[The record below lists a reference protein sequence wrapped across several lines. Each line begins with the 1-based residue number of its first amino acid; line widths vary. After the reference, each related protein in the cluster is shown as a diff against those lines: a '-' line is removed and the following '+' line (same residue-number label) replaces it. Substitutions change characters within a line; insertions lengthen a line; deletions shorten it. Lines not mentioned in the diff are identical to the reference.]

1 MNVEELNQTLSM
13 EVIGLKGELIKNHT
27 RVQSSLMNINKRLEE
42 EIRQLRAVVKEQ
54 ELKLANH
61 SKQSDEPNKWHAF
74 LIEEAKARFK

>member
-54 ELKLANH
+54 EIKLATKSSQN
-61 SKQSDEPNKWHAF
+61 DEQNKWHAF
-74 LIEEAKARFK
+74 LIQEAKARFK